1 MIRTVIDHDVV
12 DMFFQNSTA
21 FDFHKDREDFIKHIE
36 SELHE
41 DIFDVSPCVKNAY
54 TSLIAIDENA

>member
-21 FDFHKDREDFIKHIE
+21 FDFHKDREAFIKHMN
-36 SELHE
+36 
-41 DIFDVSPCVKNAY
+41 NA
-54 TSLIAIDENA
+54 LENWKPKAKYILEVV